1 MFIRRIKGKD
11 LHDVEM
17 GSSEFVDVSLIC
29 LLSDPGEVVRRQL
42 FKESDFREAIQI
54 KNFNWRTRAWAL
66 GLPMCARGRR
76 NQHSYLTYALLWTPE
91 LVLSPKCVLFWTTF
105 FCSREERPGV
115 KAGYWSM
122 ELKYDREN
130 LLTPLWV
137 FCSLCPSFH
146 WLSSP

>member
-54 KNFNWRTRAWAL
+54 KNFNWRTRA
-66 GLPMCARGRR
+66 
-76 NQHSYLTYALLWTPE
+76 
-91 LVLSPKCVLFWTTF
+91 
-105 FCSREERPGV
+105 
-115 KAGYWSM
+115 
-122 ELKYDREN
+122 
-130 LLTPLWV
+130 
-137 FCSLCPSFH
+137 
-146 WLSSP
+146 